1 MKAKVYIE
9 LTDSYSEEE
18 INKRGV
24 QASQLQ
30 EIFTESFQNFL
41 DYITTPGLETYL
53 QVVVTDN
60 TKEVTQ

>member
-9 LTDSYSEEE
+9 LTDSCSEEE

-30 EIFTESFQNFL
+30 EIFTESFQNFFRL
-41 DYITTPGLETYL
+41 YHNPWIRNIPTSGR
-53 QVVVTDN
+53 N
-60 TKEVTQ
+60 R